1 MQTEVKTVKFI
12 LTFFWTFL
20 LVQMGAYV
28 LSSMQGFAY
37 DFTAATILSA
47 VVFVL
52 ITLIGNMFPS
62 EPAEEGHH

>member
-12 LTFFWTFL
+12 LTFFWSFL

-37 DFTAATILSA
+37 NFTTATILAAIVSVIVIA
-47 VVFVL
+47 IAKV
-52 ITLIGNMFPS
+52 IPN
-62 EPAEEGHH
+62 EPVEEHHH

>member
-37 DFTAATILSA
+37 DFTAVTILSA